1 MTVADVEQIMEQWAP
16 TWISWERDNVGLQV
30 GDRSAQVKRIHI
42 CLDVTRDIIDEAVKV
57 KADLLISHHPLL
69 FRPLTS
75 LSTSDPV
82 GSMILRLARQGI
94 ALYSAHTNLDFTR
107 DGVSMTLARVLGLKN
122 IGFLAPLKGLMAK
135 IAVFV
140 PQASVGKVMEA
151 MSSAGAG
158 IIGNYSHCS
167 FQINGRGTFLG
178 SEHSNPTVGKAGVL
192 ETAEEVRLEM
202 VCPRASAPA
211 IIEAMKKA
219 HPYEEV
225 AYDLYPLDNEST
237 EYGMGAVGELD
248 SPLPLGKWIASV
260 RSKLRAEVVRV
271 NASGPSRVRRVAV
284 CGGSGSDLL
293 PAAVRAGADA
303 FVTADVRYHTFHD
316 AAFGEMTSRRIAL
329 IDAGHWETEHPI
341 LQVIAAKLE
350 QACSQRKERVT
361 ITITQRKTSPIQAH

>member
-140 PQASVGKVMEA
+140 PQGSVGKVMEA

-341 LQVIAAKLE
+341 LPVIAAKLE

>member
-140 PQASVGKVMEA
+140 PQ
-151 MSSAGAG
+151 
-158 IIGNYSHCS
+158 
-167 FQINGRGTFLG
+167 
-178 SEHSNPTVGKAGVL
+178 
-192 ETAEEVRLEM
+192 
-202 VCPRASAPA
+202 
-211 IIEAMKKA
+211 
-219 HPYEEV
+219 
-225 AYDLYPLDNEST
+225 
-237 EYGMGAVGELD
+237 
-248 SPLPLGKWIASV
+248 
-260 RSKLRAEVVRV
+260 
-271 NASGPSRVRRVAV
+271 
-284 CGGSGSDLL
+284 
-293 PAAVRAGADA
+293 
-303 FVTADVRYHTFHD
+303 
-316 AAFGEMTSRRIAL
+316 
-329 IDAGHWETEHPI
+329 
-341 LQVIAAKLE
+341 
-350 QACSQRKERVT
+350 
-361 ITITQRKTSPIQAH
+361 